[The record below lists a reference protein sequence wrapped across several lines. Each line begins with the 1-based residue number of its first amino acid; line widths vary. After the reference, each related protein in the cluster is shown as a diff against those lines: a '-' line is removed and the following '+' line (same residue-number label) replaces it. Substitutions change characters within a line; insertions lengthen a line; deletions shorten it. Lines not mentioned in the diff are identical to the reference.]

1 MQTAKS
7 WILLK
12 KIIKTIRKKRKQVHF
27 KYNQGEKMAEKFEE
41 IAVVVDQNA
50 LGSGIYDLTLKT
62 TNIAKAAKAGQF
74 VSVYSNDKS
83 KLLPRPI
90 SLCGIDRDEDTI
102 RLVYRVTGE
111 NTGTEEFSKLVMGDR
126 IRILGPLGNGFTV
139 EPGKKAFL
147 IGGGIGVP
155 PMLQLA
161 KDINSG
167 VVQTTG
173 AVDTNTQEKGRTEE
187 KQINGHGK
195 KICDMNII
203 MGYRDEN
210 TFLLDEFK
218 EQADSFV
225 ATEDGS
231 VGTKGNVIDAINEN
245 GLEADVIYACGPMPM
260 LRALKAYAM
269 EHDMECYVS
278 MEERM
283 ACGIGACLACVCKTK
298 DKDAHS
304 NVNNK
309 RICKEGPVFNAKEVE
324 L

>member
-1 MQTAKS
+1 M
-7 WILLK
+7 K

-62 TNIAKAAKAGQF
+62 KNIAKAAKAGQF
-74 VSVYSNDKS
+74 VSVHSNDRS

-173 AVDTNTQEKGRTEE
+173 AVDTNTQEKGQTEE

-231 VGTKGNVIDAINEN
+231 VGTKGNVIDAIKEN
-245 GLEADVIYACGPMPM
+245 GLEADVVYACGPMPM

>member
-1 MQTAKS
+1 M
-7 WILLK
+7 K
-12 KIIKTIRKKRKQVHF
+12 KIIKTIRKKHKQVHF

-74 VSVYSNDKS
+74 VSVYSNDRS

-167 VVQTTG
+167 VVQTSG
-173 AVDTNTQEKGRTEE
+173 AVDTNTQEKGQTEE

-231 VGTKGNVIDAINEN
+231 VGTKGNVIDAIKEN

>member
-1 MQTAKS
+1 
-7 WILLK
+7 
-12 KIIKTIRKKRKQVHF
+12 
-27 KYNQGEKMAEKFEE
+27 MAEKFEE

-111 NTGTEEFSKLVMGDR
+111 NTGTEEFSKLVMGDK

-147 IGGGIGVP
+147 VGGGIGVP

-173 AVDTNTQEKGRTEE
+173 AVDTNTQEKGQTEE

-231 VGTKGNVIDAINEN
+231 VGTKGNVIDAIKEN

>member
-1 MQTAKS
+1 
-7 WILLK
+7 
-12 KIIKTIRKKRKQVHF
+12 
-27 KYNQGEKMAEKFEE
+27 MAEKFEE
-41 IAVVVDQNA
+41 IAVVVDQNT

-74 VSVYSNDKS
+74 VSVYSNDRS

-111 NTGTEEFSKLVMGDR
+111 NTGTEEFSKLVMGDK

-167 VVQTTG
+167 VVQTSG
-173 AVDTNTQEKGRTEE
+173 AVDTNTQEKGQTEE

-195 KICDMNII
+195 KICNMNII

-231 VGTKGNVIDAINEN
+231 VGTKGNVIDAIKEN

>member
-1 MQTAKS
+1 
-7 WILLK
+7 
-12 KIIKTIRKKRKQVHF
+12 
-27 KYNQGEKMAEKFEE
+27 MAEKFEE

-74 VSVYSNDKS
+74 VSVYSNDRS

-167 VVQTTG
+167 VVQTSG
-173 AVDTNTQEKGRTEE
+173 AVDTNTQEKGQTEE

-195 KICDMNII
+195 KICDINII

-231 VGTKGNVIDAINEN
+231 VGTKGNVIDAIKEN

>member
-1 MQTAKS
+1 MRISQEHLQIVNK
-7 WILLK
+7 LFRKLK
-12 KIIKTIRKKRKQVHF
+12 YINKR
-27 KYNQGEKMAEKFEE
+27 NQGDKMAEKFEE
-41 IAVVVDQNA
+41 IAVVVDQSS
-50 LGSGIYDLTLKT
+50 LGNGIYDLTLKT
-62 TNIAKAAKAGQF
+62 DKIAKAAKAGQF

-90 SLCGIDRDEDTI
+90 SLCGINRADDTI

-111 NTGTEEFSKLVMGDR
+111 GTGTEEFSKLVRGDKV
-126 IRILGPLGNGFTV
+126 RILGPLGNGFTV

-161 KDINSG
+161 KDINAG
-167 VVQTTG
+167 IDN
-173 AVDTNTQEKGRTEE
+173 AV
-187 KQINGHGK
+187 
-195 KICDMNII
+195 CDMNIV

-218 EQADSFV
+218 EQAASFV

-231 VGTKGNVIDAINEN
+231 VGTKGNVIDAIKEN
-245 GLEADVIYACGPMPM
+245 ALEADVIYACGPMPM
-260 LRALKAYAM
+260 LRALKAYAA
-269 EHDMECYVS
+269 EHDMDCFIS

-309 RICKEGPVFNAKEVE
+309 RICKEGPVFDAKEVE

>member
-1 MQTAKS
+1 
-7 WILLK
+7 
-12 KIIKTIRKKRKQVHF
+12 
-27 KYNQGEKMAEKFEE
+27 MAEKFEE

-62 TNIAKAAKAGQF
+62 KNIAKAAKAGQF
-74 VSVYSNDKS
+74 VSVYSNDRS

-173 AVDTNTQEKGRTEE
+173 DVDTNTQEKGQTEE

-245 GLEADVIYACGPMPM
+245 DLEADVIYACGPMPM

>member
-1 MQTAKS
+1 
-7 WILLK
+7 
-12 KIIKTIRKKRKQVHF
+12 
-27 KYNQGEKMAEKFEE
+27 MAEKFEE

-62 TNIAKAAKAGQF
+62 KNIAKAAKAGQF

-111 NTGTEEFSKLVMGDR
+111 NTGTQEFSKLVMGDR

-173 AVDTNTQEKGRTEE
+173 AVDTNTQEKGQTEE
-187 KQINGHGK
+187 KQINGNGK

-231 VGTKGNVIDAINEN
+231 VGTKGNVIDAIKEN

-269 EHDMECYVS
+269 EHNMECYVS

>member
-1 MQTAKS
+1 
-7 WILLK
+7 
-12 KIIKTIRKKRKQVHF
+12 
-27 KYNQGEKMAEKFEE
+27 MAEKFEE

-62 TNIAKAAKAGQF
+62 KNIAKAAKAGQF

-167 VVQTTG
+167 VVQTSG
-173 AVDTNTQEKGRTEE
+173 AVDTNTQEKGQTEE

-231 VGTKGNVIDAINEN
+231 VGTKGNVIDAIKEN